1 MCFLIMQ
8 EEKKGMCQ
16 NFPSF
21 EIGGVQNVD
30 NTVV

>member
-8 EEKKGMCQ
+8 EEKKGLCQ

-21 EIGGVQNVD
+21 EIGGVSKYG
-30 NTVV
+30 

>member
-8 EEKKGMCQ
+8 EEKKGMYQ

-21 EIGGVQNVD
+21 EIGGVSKCG
-30 NTVV
+30 